1 MFLSRGDRDLGVAFQ
16 THPWRQ
22 AFLSSG
28 SKEPRSALESRRV
41 SLGAHWVDSR
51 ISRTII
57 IFSSIYFFCLN
68 FLLLLS
74 HVQMFHPRYS
84 MLPSQE
90 YNSMLSIFSLYS
102 SFFPKIP
109 SPTSWLTISSLYSK
123 AKLKYSL
130 VCDRINPLSYWS
142 RVPITV
148 NP

>member
-1 MFLSRGDRDLGVAFQ
+1 MVHYFLNCKSFSECSYYIITSMLLFM
-16 THPWRQ
+16 
-22 AFLSSG
+22 
-28 SKEPRSALESRRV
+28 
-41 SLGAHWVDSR
+41 

-74 HVQMFHPRYS
+74 HVQMFHPCCS
-84 MLPSQE
+84 MFPSQE

-130 VCDRINPLSYWS
+130 VCDRTNPLSYWS
-142 RVPITV
+142 WVPITV

>member
-1 MFLSRGDRDLGVAFQ
+1 MVHYFLNCKAFSECSYYI
-16 THPWRQ
+16 TTSMLL
-22 AFLSSG
+22 FM
-28 SKEPRSALESRRV
+28 
-41 SLGAHWVDSR
+41 

>member
-1 MFLSRGDRDLGVAFQ
+1 MVHYFLNCKAFSECSYYII
-16 THPWRQ
+16 TSMLL
-22 AFLSSG
+22 FM
-28 SKEPRSALESRRV
+28 
-41 SLGAHWVDSR
+41 